1 MSHTGGFQMTLL
13 YASLTGL
20 LFLILAVRVSMER
33 GRAKVDHGTNGGDE
47 RFQRA
52 VRAQVN
58 LAEYV
63 APALIMLL
71 LLEMSG
77 AVPGWVIHVIGAA
90 WIIARVLHA
99 WGLSTAMQAGRIA
112 GSGTTYL
119 ILLALGLLTLY
130 AALG

>member
-1 MSHTGGFQMTLL
+1 MSHTGDFQMTLL
-13 YASLTGL
+13 YAALTGL

-63 APALIMLL
+63 APVLIMLL

-77 AVPGWVIHVIGAA
+77 TMPAWVIHALGIV
-90 WIIARVLHA
+90 WIVARVLHA
-99 WGLSTAMQAGRIA
+99 WGLSTAVKAGRIA
-112 GSGTTYL
+112 GSATTYL

>member
-1 MSHTGGFQMTLL
+1 MSHTGDFQMTLL
-13 YASLTGL
+13 YAALTGL

-63 APALIMLL
+63 APILIMLL

-77 AVPGWVIHVIGAA
+77 TMPNWVIHALGIV
-90 WIIARVLHA
+90 WIVARVFHA
-99 WGLSTAMQAGRIA
+99 YGLSTGKMALRTPGAGA
-112 GSGTTYL
+112 TYG
-119 ILLALGLLTLY
+119 LLLVLGLLTLD
-130 AALG
+130 AAIG

>member
-1 MSHTGGFQMTLL
+1 MSQVGGFQMTLL
-13 YASLTGL
+13 YAALTGL
-20 LFLILAVRVSMER
+20 LFLVLAVRVSMER

-63 APALIMLL
+63 APILIMLL

-77 AVPGWVIHVIGAA
+77 TVAGWVIHVLGAG
-90 WIIARVLHA
+90 WIIARILHA
-99 WGLSTAMQAGRIA
+99 WGLSTAIQAGRIA
-112 GSGTTYL
+112 GSASTYL
-119 ILLALGLLTLY
+119 ILLVLGLLTLY
-130 AALG
+130 AAIG

>member
-1 MSHTGGFQMTLL
+1 MSHVGGFQMTLL
-13 YASLTGL
+13 YAALTGL

-33 GRAKVDHGTNGGDE
+33 GRAKVDYGSNGGDE

-63 APALIMLL
+63 APVLILLL

-77 AVPGWVIHVIGAA
+77 AMPGWVIHVLGAG

-99 WGLSTAMQAGRIA
+99 FGLSSGVQAGRIT
-112 GSGTTYL
+112 GSATTYL
-119 ILLALGLLTLY
+119 ILLVLGLLTLY